1 MGISAVAA
9 KAITALRDAFVKGA
23 ISERQLERQE
33 KRILEKDAAGLP
45 ERYGRRAAP
54 SSGSRQNERRLDI
67 FYAMRVI
74 KGEYAGEPRSVRR
87 RMARELGKRTW
98 RKRMGLPDPVYAH
111 A

>member
-1 MGISAVAA
+1 MGISAAAA
-9 KAITALRDAFVKGA
+9 KALGALQNAFQAGRLSV
-23 ISERQLERQE
+23 RQFQRQE
-33 KRILEKDAAGLP
+33 ARIVEKDHAGKP

-67 FYAMRVI
+67 AFAFRTVTQDYP
-74 KGEYAGEPRSVRR
+74 GELRSVRR

-98 RKRMGLPDPVYAH
+98 RKRNGLPELAH